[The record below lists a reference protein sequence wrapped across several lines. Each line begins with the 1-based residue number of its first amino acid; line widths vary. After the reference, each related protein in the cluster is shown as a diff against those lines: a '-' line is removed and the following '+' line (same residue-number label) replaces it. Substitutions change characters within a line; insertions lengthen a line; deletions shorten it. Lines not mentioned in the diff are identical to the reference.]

1 MPAQT
6 PVVIS
11 AGVDIPGYSSNGV
24 KLRSLVVAGFTTD
37 AALNGTWR
45 ATADPDANIVYS
57 FQQPG
62 SGEDNFLGYNSDRW
76 TLHGDFGVTTAE
88 DKADWVT
95 AGDEDPRSA
104 AYVGEGD
111 SAGDTVTIT
120 ALAPTVITE

>member
-1 MPAQT
+1 MPAQA
-6 PVVIS
+6 PAYIS
-11 AGVDIPGYSSNGV
+11 SGVDIPGFSTFGV
-24 KLRSLVVAGFTTD
+24 RLRALVVAGFTTD

-45 ATADPDANIVYS
+45 ATADPDSDIVYS

-95 AGDEDPRSA
+95 GEMVDPRSA
-104 AYVGEGD
+104 TYVGEGD

-120 ALAPTVITE
+120 AAPPTVITE